1 MSNYSA
7 ALQNLTDETWRGLQ
21 VDEKLAILRAI
32 EQETALREGRQPCKV
47 VGEFIPSNED
57 GITLGYYN
65 RGTRL
70 ITINTEQ
77 LDPRG
82 KYGNDYGRMVN
93 TILHEG
99 RHAYQHQAVAGEIDH
114 DDKQEL
120 ATWADNMQP
129 GHYITYERNPR
140 GYFNQPIERDARSFA
155 EERLRL
161 LEEEK
166 ARIADEQI
174 GSELRLTQGAQKIQE
189 AGAQNI
195 ESISGTQQDD
205 FWDKGIQIGAE
216 SETMIERKR
225 IELQME
231 FERDASGAFQSEES
245 ERALIE
251 EQETG
256 IQVEQS
262 LSSEYDDARAEIED
276 QEDTIVK
283 RDSEVGQDSDIGQ
296 EQNLGISY

>member
-21 VDEKLAILRAI
+21 VDEKLAVLRAI

-47 VGEFIPSNED
+47 VGEFIPSGED

-77 LDPRG
+77 LDPQG
-82 KYGNDYGRMVN
+82 KYGNNYGRMVN

-99 RHAYQHQAVAGEIDH
+99 RHAYQHQAVTGEIEH
-114 DDKQEL
+114 DDKKEL
-120 ATWADNMQP
+120 AAWADNMQP

-161 LEEEK
+161 LEADKAKILEEQK
-166 ARIADEQI
+166 GLGLRLARDEQ
-174 GSELRLTQGAQKIQE
+174 ELRET
-189 AGAQNI
+189 GAQNI
-195 ESISGTQQDD
+195 EDILEARRDD
-205 FWDKGIQIGAE
+205 FRDKGMQDGPEMEA
-216 SETMIERKR
+216 MIERER

-231 FERDASGAFQSEES
+231 FERDAFGAFQSEES
-245 ERALIE
+245 ERAQIE
-251 EQETG
+251 EQEVG
-256 IQVEQS
+256 IQAERD
-262 LSSEYDDARAEIED
+262 LSSEHDDARAEIEG
-276 QEDTIVK
+276 QEDASI
-283 RDSEVGQDSDIGQ
+283 RLDGEGSQDSGSGQDQD
-296 EQNLGISY
+296 LGISY